1 MLVAAAVCP
10 CPPLLVPEVAAGAAP
25 ELDTA
30 RAACA
35 DALGVLAAAR
45 PDLLVV
51 VGPAEQSGRGVH
63 AEGTRGSFR
72 GFGVDVDVR
81 LGADG
86 GVGVG
91 VRLDADGGAGVGVRP
106 GADVAGGVDVR
117 PRADHGEG
125 QPRPLPT
132 SLAVAAWLLE
142 RTGWS
147 DAPIE
152 GLGVGE
158 PLEPERCIQTGR
170 EIAGRAERVALLVM
184 GDASACRTL
193 KAPGY
198 LDERA
203 APFDA
208 EVARALGAADVA
220 ALRALDAESAY
231 ELKASGRA
239 PWQVLAGAAEEAG
252 LGGSLLYEDA
262 PYGVGYV
269 VAAWS

>member
-25 ELDTA
+25 ELAAA
-30 RAACA
+30 REACA

-51 VGPAEQSGRGVH
+51 VGPAEQSGRGPH
-63 AEGTRGSFR
+63 AAGTRGSFR
-72 GFGVDVDVR
+72 GFGVDLDVR
-81 LGADG
+81 LGDLGDG
-86 GVGVG
+86 
-91 VRLDADGGAGVGVRP
+91 P
-106 GADVAGGVDVR
+106 GTSER
-117 PRADHGEG
+117 E
-125 QPRPLPT
+125 LPP

-142 RTGWS
+142 RTDFS

-158 PLEPERCIQTGR
+158 PLAAERCIQVGR
-170 EIAGRAERVALLVM
+170 EIGAQAERVALLVM
-184 GDASACRTL
+184 GDGSACRTL

-208 EVARALGAADVA
+208 AVARALGSADVA
-220 ALRALDAESAY
+220 ALKALDAELAA

-239 PWQVLAGAAEEAG
+239 PWQVLAGAAEDAG
-252 LGGSLLYEDA
+252 LGGSLLYDEA
-262 PYGVGYV
+262 PYGVGYL

>member
-10 CPPLLVPEVAAGAAP
+10 CPPLLVPDVAAGAAP
-25 ELDTA
+25 ELAAA
-30 RAACA
+30 RAACT

-45 PDLLVV
+45 PDRLVV
-51 VGPAEQSGRGVH
+51 VGPAERSGRGPH
-63 AEGTRGSFR
+63 PAGTRGSFR
-72 GFGVDVDVR
+72 GFGVELDVR
-81 LGADG
+81 LGGD
-86 GVGVG
+86 VPE
-91 VRLDADGGAGVGVRP
+91 DGGAVSERG
-106 GADVAGGVDVR
+106 
-117 PRADHGEG
+117 
-125 QPRPLPT
+125 LPP

-158 PLEPERCIQTGR
+158 PLEAERCIQTGR
-170 EIAGRAERVALLVM
+170 DIVAQADRVALLVM

-220 ALRALDAESAY
+220 ALKVLDAELAY
-231 ELKASGRA
+231 ELKVSGRA
-239 PWQVLAGAAEEAG
+239 PWQVLAGAAEG
-252 LGGSLLYEDA
+252 VDLGGALLYEDA

-269 VAAWS
+269 VATWS

>member
-1 MLVAAAVCP
+1 MLIAAAVCP
-10 CPPLLVPEVAAGAAP
+10 CPPLLVPPVAAGAAT
-25 ELDTA
+25 ELDGA
-30 RAACA
+30 RAACT

-45 PDLLVV
+45 PDRLVV
-51 VGPAEQSGRGVH
+51 VGPAEQSGRGPH
-63 AEGTRGSFR
+63 PQGARGSFR
-72 GFGVDVDVR
+72 GFGVEVDVR
-81 LGADG
+81 LGPERGPA
-86 GVGVG
+86 
-91 VRLDADGGAGVGVRP
+91 P
-106 GADVAGGVDVR
+106 
-117 PRADHGEG
+117 
-125 QPRPLPT
+125 QRPLPT

-142 RTGWS
+142 RIGWS

-170 EIAGRAERVALLVM
+170 DIAARAERVALLVM
-184 GDASACRTL
+184 GDASACRTR

-220 ALRALDAESAY
+220 ALQALDAELAY
-231 ELKASGRA
+231 ALKASGRA
-239 PWQVLAGAAEEAG
+239 CWQVLAGAAEGAG
-252 LGGSLLYEDA
+252 LGGSLLYADA

-269 VAAWS
+269 VATWS

>member
-10 CPPLLVPEVAAGAAP
+10 CPPLLVPDVAAGAAP
-25 ELDTA
+25 ELDPA

-45 PDLLVV
+45 PDRLVV
-51 VGPAEQSGRGVH
+51 VGPAEGSGP
-63 AEGTRGSFR
+63 EEYPQGTPGSFR
-72 GFGVDVDVR
+72 GFGVDVDVW
-81 LGADG
+81 LGPG
-86 GVGVG
+86 GDAVTP
-91 VRLDADGGAGVGVRP
+91 VR
-106 GADVAGGVDVR
+106 
-117 PRADHGEG
+117 E
-125 QPRPLPT
+125 LPYG
-132 SLAVAAWLLE
+132 LAVGAWLLE

-147 DAPIE
+147 DAPVE

-158 PLEPERCIQTGR
+158 SLTAGECAALGR
-170 EIAGRAERVALLVM
+170 DVGARAGRVAMLVL
-184 GDASACRTL
+184 GDASACRTV

-208 EVARALGAADVA
+208 AVARALGAADLA
-220 ALRALDAESAY
+220 ALGALDQGLAR
-231 ELKASGRA
+231 ELKVSGRA
-239 PWQVLAGAAEEAG
+239 PWQVLAGAAENAA
-252 LGGSLLYEDA
+252 LGGALLYEDA

>member
-25 ELDTA
+25 ELDAARTA
-30 RAACA
+30 CT

-51 VGPAEQSGRGVH
+51 LGPAEQSGRGTH
-63 AEGTRGSFR
+63 PEGTAGSFR
-72 GFGVDVDVR
+72 GFGVELDVR
-81 LGADG
+81 LGADK
-86 GVGVG
+86 
-91 VRLDADGGAGVGVRP
+91 GAASG
-106 GADVAGGVDVR
+106 
-117 PRADHGEG
+117 RA
-125 QPRPLPT
+125 LPP

-142 RTGWS
+142 RTGWA

-158 PLEPERCIQTGR
+158 PLAAERCIETGR
-170 EIAGRAERVALLVM
+170 EIAARAERVALLVM

-193 KAPGY
+193 KSPGY

-220 ALRALDAESAY
+220 ALEALDAELAY
-231 ELKASGRA
+231 ELKVSGRA
-239 PWQVLAGAAEEAG
+239 PWQVLAGAAEGAG
-252 LGGSLLYEDA
+252 LDGRLLYDDA

-269 VAAWS
+269 VATWS

>member
-25 ELDTA
+25 EMDAA
-30 RAACA
+30 RSACA

-51 VGPAEQSGRGVH
+51 VGPAGRSGRGTFPQ
-63 AEGTRGSFR
+63 GSPGSFR
-72 GFGVDVDVR
+72 GFG
-81 LGADG
+81 A
-86 GVGVG
+86 
-91 VRLDADGGAGVGVRP
+91 
-106 GADVAGGVDVR
+106 GVDVHLGPVGDAVPGR
-117 PRADHGEG
+117 E
-125 QPRPLPT
+125 LPS
-132 SLAVAAWLLE
+132 SLAVGAWLLE
-142 RTGWS
+142 RTGWA

-158 PLEPERCIQTGR
+158 SLEPARCVD
-170 EIAGRAERVALLVM
+170 AGRQIGARAGRVALLVM

-220 ALRALDAESAY
+220 AVKALDPGLAH

-239 PWQVLAGAAEEAG
+239 PWQLLAGAAEGADLSG
-252 LGGSLLYEDA
+252 TLLYEDA

>member
-25 ELDTA
+25 ELDSA

-51 VGPAEQSGRGVH
+51 VGPAEASGRGVCP
-63 AEGTRGSFR
+63 EGTRGSFR
-72 GFGVDVDVR
+72 GFGVDLEVR
-81 LGADG
+81 LGQDTG
-86 GVGVG
+86 T
-91 VRLDADGGAGVGVRP
+91 GAGR
-106 GADVAGGVDVR
+106 
-117 PRADHGEG
+117 E
-125 QPRPLPT
+125 LPP

-147 DAPIE
+147 DIPVE

-158 PLEPERCIQTGR
+158 SSAPERCAA
-170 EIAGRAERVALLVM
+170 AGRDLAARAGRVALLVM
-184 GDASACRTL
+184 GDASARRTL

-203 APFDA
+203 EPFDA
-208 EVARALGAADVA
+208 GVARALGEADTP
-220 ALRALDAESAY
+220 ALLALDVETAH

-239 PWQVLAGAAEEAG
+239 PWQVLAGAAEGAG
-252 LGGSLLYEDA
+252 LSGTLLYDDA
-262 PYGVGYV
+262 PYGVGYL

>member
-25 ELDTA
+25 ELDAA
-30 RAACA
+30 RAACT

-45 PDLLVV
+45 PDVLVV
-51 VGPAEQSGRGVH
+51 VGPAEQSGRGNH
-63 AEGTRGSFR
+63 AEGARGSFR

-81 LGADG
+81 LGRDIDA
-86 GVGVG
+86 
-91 VRLDADGGAGVGVRP
+91 RLGRDTGDAA
-106 GADVAGGVDVR
+106 
-117 PRADHGEG
+117 EYT
-125 QPRPLPT
+125 LPP
-132 SLAVAAWLLE
+132 SLSVAAWLLA

-147 DAPIE
+147 YAPIE

-158 PLEPERCIQTGR
+158 PLAAERCTEVGR
-170 EIAGRAERVALLVM
+170 DVAARAGRVALLVM

-220 ALRALDAESAY
+220 ALEALDAELAY

-239 PWQVLAGAAEEAG
+239 PWQVLAGAAEGAG
-252 LGGSLLYEDA
+252 LGGQLLYEAA

>member
-25 ELDTA
+25 ELDAA
-30 RAACA
+30 RAACS
-35 DALGVLAAAR
+35 DAIGVLAAAR

-51 VGPAEQSGRGVH
+51 IGPAEQSGRGPH
-63 AEGTRGSFR
+63 PQGARASFR

-81 LGADG
+81 LGPVPPEAE
-86 GVGVG
+86 
-91 VRLDADGGAGVGVRP
+91 AEAESAP
-106 GADVAGGVDVR
+106 GA
-117 PRADHGEG
+117 EG
-125 QPRPLPT
+125 RSGLPS
-132 SLAVAAWLLE
+132 SLAVAGWLLE
-142 RTGWS
+142 RAQWS
-147 DAPIE
+147 AAPVE

-158 PLEPERCIQTGR
+158 PLEAERCIHVG
-170 EIAGRAERVALLVM
+170 AGIGARADRVALLVM

-203 APFDA
+203 AGFDA
-208 EVARALGAADVA
+208 EVGRALGEADIE
-220 ALRALDAESAY
+220 ALKALDAGLAY
-231 ELKASGRA
+231 ELKAAGRA
-239 PWQVLAGAAEEAG
+239 PWQVLAGAAEGAALRGE
-252 LGGSLLYEDA
+252 LLYEDA

>member
-25 ELDTA
+25 ELDGA
-30 RAACA
+30 RTACA
-35 DALGVLAAAR
+35 DALGVLAASR

-51 VGPAEQSGRGVH
+51 VGPAKQNGRGTH
-63 AEGTRGSFR
+63 PEGTPGSFR
-72 GFGVDVDVR
+72 GFGVDIGVR
-81 LGADG
+81 LGADKG
-86 GVGVG
+86 I
-91 VRLDADGGAGVGVRP
+91 DAER
-106 GADVAGGVDVR
+106 
-117 PRADHGEG
+117 E
-125 QPRPLPT
+125 LPP
-132 SLAVAAWLLE
+132 SLAVAAWLLQ
-142 RTGWS
+142 RIGWA

-158 PLEPERCIQTGR
+158 PLEAERCIQVGR
-170 EIAGRAERVALLVM
+170 DIAARAERVALLVM

-220 ALRALDAESAY
+220 ALRALDAELAY

-239 PWQVLAGAAEEAG
+239 PWQVLAGAAE
-252 LGGSLLYEDA
+252 GGDLTGALLYEDA

-269 VAAWS
+269 VATWS

>member
-25 ELDTA
+25 ELDVA
-30 RAACA
+30 RAACT

-45 PDLLVV
+45 PDRLVV
-51 VGPAEQSGRGVH
+51 VGPADQSGRGTH
-63 AEGTRGSFR
+63 PEGTPGSFR
-72 GFGVDVDVR
+72 GFGVDLDVR
-81 LGADG
+81 LGAD
-86 GVGVG
+86 
-91 VRLDADGGAGVGVRP
+91 RDA
-106 GADVAGGVDVR
+106 GADR
-117 PRADHGEG
+117 L
-125 QPRPLPT
+125 LPP
-132 SLAVAAWLLE
+132 SLSVAAWLLE
-142 RTGWS
+142 RAGWS

-158 PLEPERCIQTGR
+158 PLEAERCIEVGG

-198 LDERA
+198 LDDRA

-208 EVARALGAADVA
+208 EVTRALGAADLVA
-220 ALRALDAESAY
+220 LKALDADLAY

-239 PWQVLAGAAEEAG
+239 PWQVLAGAAQG
-252 LGGSLLYEDA
+252 TNLGGTLLYEGA